1 MIFNLG
7 GNSKSVITADTVE
20 YDNSNVAQALDT
32 LADKDVSLT
41 NSVSS
46 LVAKDVTLTNSINSL
61 NTSVTSLSTR
71 ATTLEDELT
80 ANGKRIYLDYKDGKY
95 GYNTSA
101 TRGADTFS
109 PFKSGGDDSEL
120 TVLNTMNNATGK
132 TLTNITGT
140 GYIILKHLGYL
151 EETGSTGSIWVSID
165 GNTPMFPLN
174 FSYYNTRY
182 NNYYK
187 LYFQKSIHF
196 SNGDASD
203 SFLCQTLLADKQ
215 IPDRYNIIHSLTTD
229 QNYITFEGRGK
240 IILTPNTSNIVV
252 YYSVDGGTENT
263 LNLTTSQ
270 HTEFMFTKS
279 FKFKKGNTNVQVYY
293 LVYLDL

>member
-1 MIFNLG
+1 MIINLESN
-7 GNSKSVITADTVE
+7 NSITSAEGVKYGE
-20 YDNSNVAQALDT
+20 SNVAQELT
-32 LADKDVSLT
+32 ELAAKGVSLT
-41 NSVSS
+41 DSITALGTRASALETKDTS
-46 LVAKDVTLTNSINSL
+46 LTSSINSL
-61 NTSVTSLSTR
+61 TTR
-71 ATTLEDELT
+71 ASTLENELT

-120 TVLNTMNNATGK
+120 TVLTTMNSATGK

-140 GYIILKHLGYL
+140 GYIMLKHLGYL

-196 SNGDASD
+196 SNGDAAD
-203 SFLCQTLLADKQ
+203 GFLCQTLLADKE
-215 IPDRYNIIHSLTTD
+215 IPDRYNIIHSVTTD
-229 QNYITFEGRGK
+229 QSYITFEGRGK

-263 LNLTTSQ
+263 LNLTSNQ

-279 FKFKKGNTNVQVYY
+279 FKFKKGNTNVNIYY